1 MVDHDNEKLS
11 VSRQAELLSLNRTS
25 LYYKP
30 VGIPDEEIRLKH
42 RIDEL
47 YTERPVSGS
56 RYIVAILRREGWDI
70 NRKRVVRCMREMG
83 IAGVSPGPNLSK
95 RNLAHKIYPYLLRG
109 VKARH
114 ANHIW
119 SIDIT
124 YIRLKRGWMYL
135 VAVIDWY
142 SRYIVSWELD
152 QTLEID
158 FVLKATQTGL
168 QHAKPEIW
176 NSDQGSHFTSPQYTD
191 ILKKAGVRISMD
203 GKNRAVDNIFIE
215 RFWRTLKYQEVYTK
229 EYATP
234 REARESIRKFIHK
247 YNHERPHQSLKD
259 HTPAEIYLKGMTP
272 EDPIPT
278 SSHENTFIGKEIA

>member
-1 MVDHDNEKLS
+1 MVDCDNENIS
-11 VSRQAELLSLNRTS
+11 ITRQAELLSLHRTS

-30 VGIPDEEIRLKH
+30 VGVSDEELRLRR
-42 RIDEL
+42 RIDEI

-56 RYIVAILRREGWDI
+56 RYITAILRREGWLI
-70 NRKRVVRCMREMG
+70 NRKRVVRCMRDMG

-95 RNLAHKIYPYLLRG
+95 RNLAHKIYPYLLTD
-109 VKARH
+109 VKASH
-114 ANHIW
+114 PNHVW

-124 YIRLKRGWMYL
+124 YIRLKHGWMYL

-158 FVLKATQTGL
+158 FVLKASQTAL
-168 QHAKPEIW
+168 SRAKPEIW
-176 NSDQGSHFTSPQYTD
+176 NSDQGSHFTSTRYTD
-191 ILKKAGVRISMD
+191 MLKEAGVRISMD

-229 EYATP
+229 EYASP
-234 REARESIRKFIHK
+234 REARESIRNFIHK
-247 YNHERPHQSLKD
+247 YNHERPHQALKY
-259 HTPAEIYLKGMTP
+259 HTPAEIYVMGLKP

-278 SSHENTFIGKEIA
+278 YSLQNTNTAKEIA

>member
-1 MVDHDNEKLS
+1 MVDMDSEKIS
-11 VSRQAELLSLNRTS
+11 ISRQAELLSLNRSS

-30 VGIPDEEIRLKH
+30 VDISDEEIRLKH
-42 RIDEL
+42 RIDEI
-47 YTERPVSGS
+47 YTDRPVSGS
-56 RYIVAILRREGWDI
+56 RYITAILRREAWVI

-83 IAGVSPGPNLSK
+83 LAGVSPGPNLSK

-109 VKARH
+109 VKASH
-114 ANHIW
+114 TNHIW

-152 QTLEID
+152 QTLDID
-158 FVLKATQTGL
+158 FVLKATKTCL

-176 NSDQGSHFTSPQYTD
+176 NSDQGSHFTSEKYTE
-191 ILKKAGVRISMD
+191 ILKEAGVRISMD

-234 REARESIRKFIHK
+234 REARDSIRKFIHK

-259 HTPAEIYLKGMTP
+259 HTPAEIYLMGMKP

-278 SSHENTFIGKEIA
+278 SPRPNTYKGKEVA